1 MRWSFRRSDKSPPE
15 GLLRRLS
22 MADGP
27 ALIEHFLRLDGRGRC
42 ERFGMSASDAFLRAY
57 ATRCLEFDEAV
68 FGFQVDG
75 QIRGAGELRSLGAQK
90 EAEEGV
96 LMEAAFSVEP
106 EWRGKGIGGRLMAS
120 VVITARGCG
129 ATAIYL
135 ACLPQNATMQRL
147 ARKFDARIRFESAPL
162 RLSQDED
169 AEQRYATAIVA
180 L

>member
-1 MRWSFRRSDKSPPE
+1 MRWSFRRSDRSPPE
-15 GLLRRLS
+15 GCLRRLS

-27 ALIEHFLRLDGRGRC
+27 ALIEHFLRLDAPSRS

-75 QIRGAGELRSLGAQK
+75 RIRGAGELRSLGAHS
-90 EAEEGV
+90 EAGADM

-106 EWRGKGIGGRLMAS
+106 AWRGKGIGGRLMAS

-129 ATAIYL
+129 ASAIYL
-135 ACLPQNATMQRL
+135 ACLPHNSTMQRL
-147 ARKFDARIRFESAPL
+147 ARKFDAQIKIESAPL
-162 RLSQDED
+162 RLSRDD
-169 AEQRYATAIVA
+169 AEQERYATAIVA